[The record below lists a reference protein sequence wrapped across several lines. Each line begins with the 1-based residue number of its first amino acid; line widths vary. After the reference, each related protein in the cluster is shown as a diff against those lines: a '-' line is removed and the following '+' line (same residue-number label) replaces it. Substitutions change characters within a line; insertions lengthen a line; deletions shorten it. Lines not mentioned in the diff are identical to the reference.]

1 MIIMSKKMLVVGKIS
16 VKAILETRKREI
28 ETVYIIDSKKDKETR
43 YILSQTKGLDV
54 KRVTRDELDALTG
67 ITSHGGFAVSV
78 GNRQSESVEDI
89 MKNAKSVLVV
99 EGVSDPFNMGEILR
113 TVYTLGFE
121 AVITPQYDFY
131 EHEAKLIRA
140 SAGASEHILWLQSDN
155 LKEDITKMKQDFSI
169 IAAHRD
175 DESHELTTY
184 NFDEKVVIMLGGA
197 LRGLSKD
204 ILDLSDATVRLDYK
218 NRMALSTQG
227 AASVF
232 AYARMLNVQKG
243 Q

>member
-1 MIIMSKKMLVVGKIS
+1 MTMNKTMMVVGKIS
-16 VKAILETRKREI
+16 VKAILETRKRDI
-28 ETVYIIDSKKDKETR
+28 KAVYIIDTKKDKETR
-43 YILSQTKGLDV
+43 YILSQAKGLQL
-54 KRVTRDELDALTG
+54 KRITREALDEITG
-67 ITSHGGFAVSV
+67 ITSHGGFAIEVSE
-78 GNRQSESVEDI
+78 RKSDTLASLK
-89 MKNAKSVLVV
+89 KNAKSVLVV

-121 AVITPQYDFY
+121 GVITPQYNFY

-140 SAGASEHILWLQSDN
+140 SAGASEHVLWLQSDN
-155 LKEDITKMKQDFSI
+155 LKEDIQALKPDFTI

-175 DESHELTTY
+175 DKSHELTTY
-184 NFDEKVVIMLGGA
+184 KFDEKVVIMLGGA

-204 ILDLSDATVRLDYK
+204 ILDLSDDTVRLDYK

-232 AYARMLNVQKG
+232 AYARMSDQLKG
-243 Q
+243 